1 MVSNIISFFQNSCPP
16 WLCIFI
22 ISMIPIVELRG
33 AIPVAMLAMGMP
45 WYSAFLIAVAGNI
58 IPIPFIIW
66 FIRPIFNWMK
76 KFKIF
81 KGIVAW
87 QERKIEKGAD
97 KVMKNVRL
105 GLFAFVAVP
114 LPGTGAWTGSMIAS
128 FLNLNNKKA
137 FLPVACGVITAGVL
151 ITAICMLILS
161 GVKGLEW
168 MIG

>member
-1 MVSNIISFFQNSCPP
+1 MANEIIGFFQGACPP
-16 WLCIFI
+16 WLCILI

-33 AIPVAMLAMGMP
+33 AIPIAMLAMGMP
-45 WYSAFLIAVAGNI
+45 WYEAFLIAVIGNI

-66 FIRPIFNWMK
+66 FIRPLFNQLK
-76 KFKIF
+76 KIKIF
-81 KGIVAW
+81 KKIVDW

-97 KVMKNVRL
+97 KVMKNVKI
-105 GLFAFVAVP
+105 GLFTFVAIP

-137 FLPVACGVITAGVL
+137 FLPVALGVVCAGVI
-151 ITAICMLILS
+151 ITVICMLILS

>member
-1 MVSNIISFFQNSCPP
+1 MANEIIGFFQGACPP
-16 WLCIFI
+16 WLCILI

-33 AIPVAMLAMGMP
+33 AIPIAMLAMGMP
-45 WYSAFLIAVAGNI
+45 WYEAFLIAVIGNI

-66 FIRPIFNWMK
+66 FIRPLFNQLK
-76 KFKIF
+76 KIKTFK
-81 KGIVAW
+81 KIVDW

-97 KVMKNVRL
+97 KVMKNVKI
-105 GLFAFVAVP
+105 GLFTFVAIP

-137 FLPVACGVITAGVL
+137 FLPVALGVVCAGVI
-151 ITAICMLILS
+151 ITVICMLILS